1 LLCRADIIGFGA
13 NGVYGALAQADYW
26 A

>member
-13 NGVYGALAQADYW
+13 NGVYVALAQADYW